1 MASYNSIKEASD
13 AYFAAKK
20 RGDAAGMQAA
30 NNAANEI
37 RKSQGQK
44 PQYATQDINN
54 TRKSMGG
61 LIGSL
66 VNAMGNI
73 GNAITGGSRPS
84 GGSSGG
90 GTSRPAGGTTGSWN
104 SALDALQNAV
114 HNGLNGGKGSAT
126 GVGTFTDEQ
135 NAIKNQMNANSLEW
149 HSATPERKK
158 ELEAMNKALAYRLG
172 GSLSFDPKTG
182 RWNGTADE
190 PLQMPQMDIPGYE
203 EWLGQSGFG
212 SAMDSMSAAND
223 AYLQQ
228 MEADAAAQKAQLQQE
243 FDDAARRAYI
253 ANMESRRTLPQR
265 MSAAGMNGGLADSQE
280 IALDAE
286 LQNNQAQLDNGRASA
301 LQQLQNILS
310 QNKLTAQQN
319 YLGNLAGLQQN
330 AAAGYQDFYRN
341 TADRILQNFYSQQEL
356 AQATEQQKWDR
367 AYALLQSMGY
377 ADDKIAQILG
387 VAPGTATMDRDLAE
401 AQLQMQMGKPGLL

>member
-1 MASYNSIKEASD
+1 MARY
-13 AYFAAKK
+13 
-20 RGDAAGMQAA
+20 
-30 NNAANEI
+30 
-37 RKSQGQK
+37 
-44 PQYATQDINN
+44 NN
-54 TRKSMGG
+54 TRKGMGG
-61 LIGSL
+61 LVGL
-66 VNAMGNI
+66 LGNAMGNI
-73 GNAITGGSRPS
+73 VGAIRNPS
-84 GGSSGG
+84 SGGGSSGG
-90 GTSRPAGGTTGSWN
+90 GTGRPAGGTTGSWN

-114 HNGLNGGKGSAT
+114 HNGLNSGKGSAT
-126 GVGTFTDEQ
+126 GVGTFTSEQ

-182 RWNGTADE
+182 RWNGTADK

-203 EWLGQSGFG
+203 EWLAQSGFRN
-212 SAMDSMSAAND
+212 AMGSMSAAND

-228 MEADAAAQKAQLQQE
+228 MEADAAAQRKQMQQE
-243 FDDAARRAYI
+243 FDDAARQAYI
-253 ANMESRRTLPQR
+253 ANMERRRTLPQR

-286 LQNNQAQLDNGRASA
+286 LQNNQAQLDSGRASA

-330 AAAGYQDFYRN
+330 AAAGYQDFYWN

-401 AQLQMQMGKPGLL
+401 AQLQVQMGKLGLL